1 MAGNGTLYLFG
12 GAYAEIGLAMRDFS
26 EMQILHRDNSLGGY
40 DAAIATRQSDGS
52 VIVSNVDHT
61 GWFLS
66 ITAGGVIGAL
76 IGVIVSPAP
85 VVMAAAGA
93 AGGAALGPL
102 RMQLSRGDFK
112 ELGDL
117 LRPGESGILLVADSI
132 TDSAAAKLMP
142 RALRTVSAESQ
153 GGAAAIKDAVRQA
166 AGG

>member
-12 GAYAEIGLAMRDFS
+12 GAYAEIGAAMKDFS

-85 VVMAAAGA
+85 VVMAAVGA
-93 AGGAALGPL
+93 AGGAALGTPE
-102 RMQLSRGDFK
+102 D
-112 ELGDL
+112 
-117 LRPGESGILLVADSI
+117 A
-132 TDSAAAKLMP
+132 
-142 RALRTVSAESQ
+142 AESRRLQ
-153 GGAAAIKDAVRQA
+153 GAWRSAQA
-166 AGG
+166 GRIRDTARR